1 MTKQLFYIVLFCTC
15 WGLQSLQAKPKT
27 NLESIIRVTN
37 DKITDDELDSLRRNN
52 PFFLEEIVI
61 QGFKQDKDYR
71 LSPVSISSINSKLI
85 QKETL
90 LSIKEI
96 TGLVPNLYMPDYG
109 AKVSS
114 PIYIRGIGSKINSP
128 SVGLYIDGVPYFES
142 SSFDFN
148 FSNIESLD
156 VLRGP
161 QGTLYGRNTM
171 GGIINVYTKSPIH
184 NPGTTF
190 KYTGGNHNL
199 YDITATHSIKIKE
212 DMGIS
217 FSGNYNYFG
226 GFFTNEYLHEKADK
240 SDGGQGRIRF
250 DWNIT
255 PKWKFKLIT
264 SLDYFDQ
271 NGFPYGLYNTETDQ
285 TENVNYNRPTTYIR
299 TISTSG
305 VNVEYSGKGYKI
317 NSQTSFQ
324 YLTDNQ
330 RIDQDFTPKD
340 LYAVHKKEIHRMF
353 SEELNIKSDSKNN
366 YQWLFGLFGFHQH
379 IHRDLN
385 VEMPTQGVIS
395 NKLYEIPTYGLALF
409 HQSTLNNIIWDGL
422 SLSAGIRFDY
432 EHANNDYQ
440 MNNMKGET
448 NVGKDGFDE
457 KLNFRQVTPK
467 FTLQYTTSNLQNIY
481 ASVTRGYKAGGF
493 NTSFDKKEER
503 NFDPEY
509 SWNYELGT
517 KLNFCN
523 NRFFADIALFYID
536 WKNQQ
541 VFQPIESGRG
551 RKLKNAG
558 KSASKGIEISLSA
571 RPVDELILQANYGYT
586 KAYFKKYLF
595 SEDIDFKDHRLPLV
609 PDHTLSLHADYTF
622 YKPFKK
628 LDEIQLGVTYLG
640 TGKIYWAD
648 NNELS
653 QSYYDV
659 LNAQISFKRS
669 DYMLSFWA
677 KNITNKKYN
686 AYVSAT
692 ASPTAQKSKPFTIGG
707 TLTIRL

>member
-184 NPGTTF
+184 IPGTTF

-558 KSASKGIEISLSA
+558 KSASKGVEISLSA
-571 RPVDELILQANYGYT
+571 RPVDEPILQANYGYT

-686 AYVSAT
+686 TYVSAT
-692 ASPTAQKSKPFTIGG
+692 ASPTAQKGKPFTIGG

>member
-503 NFDPEY
+503 TFDPEY

-692 ASPTAQKSKPFTIGG
+692 ASPTAQKGKPFTIGG

>member
-255 PKWKFKLIT
+255 PKWKLKLIT

-692 ASPTAQKSKPFTIGG
+692 ASPTAQKGKPFTIGG

>member
-255 PKWKFKLIT
+255 PKWKLKLIT

-305 VNVEYSGKGYKI
+305 VNVEYSRKGYKI

-503 NFDPEY
+503 TFDPEY

-692 ASPTAQKSKPFTIGG
+692 ASPTAQKGKPFTIGG

>member
-27 NLESIIRVTN
+27 NLKSIIRVTN

-71 LSPVSISSINSKLI
+71 LSPVSTSSINSKLI

-199 YDITATHSIKIKE
+199 YDITVTHSIKIKE

-503 NFDPEY
+503 TFDPEY

>member
-71 LSPVSISSINSKLI
+71 LSPVSTSSINSKLI

-503 NFDPEY
+503 TFDPEY

-686 AYVSAT
+686 TYVSAT
-692 ASPTAQKSKPFTIGG
+692 ASPTAQKGKPFTIGG

>member
-255 PKWKFKLIT
+255 PKWKLKLIT

-305 VNVEYSGKGYKI
+305 VNVEYSRKGYKI

-692 ASPTAQKSKPFTIGG
+692 ASPTAQKGKPFTIGG

>member
-255 PKWKFKLIT
+255 PKWKLKLIT

-503 NFDPEY
+503 TFDPEY

-692 ASPTAQKSKPFTIGG
+692 ASPTAQKGKPFTIGG

>member
-71 LSPVSISSINSKLI
+71 LSPVSTSSINSKLI

-255 PKWKFKLIT
+255 PKWKLKLIT

-503 NFDPEY
+503 TFDPEY

>member
-71 LSPVSISSINSKLI
+71 LSPVSTSSINSKLI

-503 NFDPEY
+503 TFDPEY

-692 ASPTAQKSKPFTIGG
+692 ASPTAQKGKPFTIGG

>member
-255 PKWKFKLIT
+255 PKWKLKLIT

-503 NFDPEY
+503 TFDPEY

>member
-71 LSPVSISSINSKLI
+71 LSPVSTSSINSKLI

-255 PKWKFKLIT
+255 PKWKLKLIT

-503 NFDPEY
+503 TFDPEY

-692 ASPTAQKSKPFTIGG
+692 ASPTAQKGKPFTIGG

>member
-27 NLESIIRVTN
+27 NLKSIIRVTN

-71 LSPVSISSINSKLI
+71 LSPVSTSSINSKLI

-255 PKWKFKLIT
+255 PKWKLKLIT

-503 NFDPEY
+503 TFDPEY

-692 ASPTAQKSKPFTIGG
+692 ASPTAQKGKPFTIGG

>member
-71 LSPVSISSINSKLI
+71 LSPVSTSSINSKLI

-255 PKWKFKLIT
+255 PKWKLKLIT

-305 VNVEYSGKGYKI
+305 VNVEYSRKGYKI

-503 NFDPEY
+503 TFDPEY

-686 AYVSAT
+686 TYVSAT
-692 ASPTAQKSKPFTIGG
+692 ASPTAQKGKPFTIGG

>member
-305 VNVEYSGKGYKI
+305 VNVEYSRKGYKI

-503 NFDPEY
+503 TFDPEY

-692 ASPTAQKSKPFTIGG
+692 ASPTAQKGKPFTIGG

>member
-255 PKWKFKLIT
+255 PKWKLKLIT

-503 NFDPEY
+503 TFDPEY

-686 AYVSAT
+686 TYVSAT
-692 ASPTAQKSKPFTIGG
+692 ASPTAQKGKPFTIGG

>member
-467 FTLQYTTSNLQNIY
+467 FTLQYTTSNLQNVY

-503 NFDPEY
+503 TFDPEY

>member
-353 SEELNIKSDSKNN
+353 SEELNIKSDSKSN

-503 NFDPEY
+503 TFDPEY

-692 ASPTAQKSKPFTIGG
+692 ASPTAQKGKPFTIGG

>member
-503 NFDPEY
+503 TFDPEY

-686 AYVSAT
+686 TYVSAT
-692 ASPTAQKSKPFTIGG
+692 ASPTAQKGKPFTIGG

>member
-71 LSPVSISSINSKLI
+71 LSPVSTSSINSKLI

-305 VNVEYSGKGYKI
+305 VNVEYSRKGYKI

-503 NFDPEY
+503 TFDPEY

-692 ASPTAQKSKPFTIGG
+692 ASPTAQKGKPFTIGG

>member
-27 NLESIIRVTN
+27 NLKSIIRVTN

-71 LSPVSISSINSKLI
+71 LSPVSTSSINSKLI

-255 PKWKFKLIT
+255 PKWKLKLIT

-305 VNVEYSGKGYKI
+305 VNVEYSRKGYKI

-503 NFDPEY
+503 TFDPEY

-692 ASPTAQKSKPFTIGG
+692 ASPTAQKGKPFTIGG